1 MAKNVKSLWTQKKQT
16 ASKREFVLHQ
26 VEGFTSEKNECWY
39 FPTDTC
45 MLLVSTGKKKKIILI
60 GIYMHAQDGVPYSA
74 LDYSS
79 PFSFGAGS
87 VLPISRCHK
96 QAPKQA
102 LSENSNLQMLGSSRS
117 NCTCQT
123 STPFC
128 TLSHLR
134 TLQFSSHLYFPW
146 NWMTKLNRLSFFQ
159 HRNPQIV
166 FWRERKER
174 SFKLCIP
181 TKQVAVVVSSTF
193 APSYNP
199 LGSKWRPV
207 LPDPMDHFCFLS
219 KSFWVCRSQAEI
231 HQENPGDK
239 LKKHLTRQCQCFR
252 GSEEVVETS
261 DPIVSQAGPPA
272 RGTGSIIKSIG
283 AGRE

>member
-1 MAKNVKSLWTQKKQT
+1 MAKNVKSLWTQKKQSCLQKGVCT
-16 ASKREFVLHQ
+16 SSSRGFHLWEEWMLVFPHRHLYALSKHW
-26 VEGFTSEKNECWY
+26 KN
-39 FPTDTC
+39 
-45 MLLVSTGKKKKIILI
+45 IILI

-102 LSENSNLQMLGSSRS
+102 LSENSNLQVLGSSRS

-159 HRNPQIV
+159 HRNP
-166 FWRERKER
+166 
-174 SFKLCIP
+174 
-181 TKQVAVVVSSTF
+181 
-193 APSYNP
+193 
-199 LGSKWRPV
+199 
-207 LPDPMDHFCFLS
+207 
-219 KSFWVCRSQAEI
+219 
-231 HQENPGDK
+231 
-239 LKKHLTRQCQCFR
+239 
-252 GSEEVVETS
+252 
-261 DPIVSQAGPPA
+261 
-272 RGTGSIIKSIG
+272 
-283 AGRE
+283 